1 MGRATHIPPLAH
13 AAYRR
18 GGGSAGEGWEEP
30 RISHL
35 TARLRIGEMVEGW
48 EKGGKSH
55 AYPTPC
61 PGCV

>member
-1 MGRATHIPPLAH
+1 MHIPPFAH

-18 GGGSAGEGWEEP
+18 GGGRVGERWEEP
-30 RISHL
+30 RISHPL
-35 TARLRIGEMVEGW
+35 PRLRIGEVVEGW